1 MRHMLTRQ
9 QYVTRLSAALSALK
23 GKFSTLNLKRNKQFT
38 VLFFPSPLT
47 ENAVSKKM
55 LNNTILFCTEIL
67 ALTVVTLT
75 NVHAEAR
82 LYRYYD
88 SHGTPTISSTVSEQ
102 HLQQGYDVLDSRMQ
116 LIHHYQPFSTGK
128 YAQQQIL
135 REQAINKKINER
147 HLQETYISADRALT
161 QRDRELS
168 NIDEQIQRIEI
179 ESKHISAD
187 LNGNITAAADF
198 DRQNKAIP
206 AFLKT
211 QLNKSRALLN
221 QSNANITALKA
232 KREQTSK
239 QFNDAIAQLKILEA
253 SGNKPDITNT
263 P

>member
-23 GKFSTLNLKRNKQFT
+23 RKSSTLNLKKNKQFT
-38 VLFFPSPLT
+38 VLFFPFPLT
-47 ENAVSKKM
+47 ANAVAKKK
-55 LNNTILFCTEIL
+55 LNTTIFFCTEIL
-67 ALTVVTLT
+67 ALMLVTLS
-75 NVHAEAR
+75 NAHAEAR
-82 LYRYYD
+82 LYRYFD
-88 SHGTPTISSTVSEQ
+88 SHGIPTISSTVSEQ
-102 HLQQGYDVLDSRMQ
+102 HLQQGYDVMDSHMQ
-116 LIHHYQPFSTGK
+116 LIRHYQPFSTGK

-147 HLQETYISADRALT
+147 HLQETYISSERAST

-168 NIDEQIQRIEI
+168 NIDEQIQRIDI

-187 LNGNITAAADF
+187 LNGYITAAADF
-198 DRQNKAIP
+198 DRQNKSIP

-221 QSNANITALKA
+221 QTNANIAALKA

-239 QFNDAIAQLKILEA
+239 QFNDAIAQLKILETP
-253 SGNKPDITNT
+253 GNKPESTTT